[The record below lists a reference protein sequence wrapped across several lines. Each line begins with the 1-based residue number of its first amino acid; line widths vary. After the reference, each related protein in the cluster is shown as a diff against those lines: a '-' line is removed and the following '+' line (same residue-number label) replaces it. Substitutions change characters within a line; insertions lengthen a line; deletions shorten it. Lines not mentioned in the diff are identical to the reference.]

1 MPTLGITMKSFVRRG
16 VCSLLLAPAWVLAAD
31 QRTVNVPTESVMS
44 VVPLSMMEPETR
56 ATVRLRESLR
66 QPYDDEIEQNK
77 PYRLSAE
84 ERVRLREQ
92 LRGDPSQ
99 AKFPK

>member
-1 MPTLGITMKSFVRRG
+1 MKLFVRQGLGI
-16 VCSLLLAPAWVLAAD
+16 LLLAPAWVLATDERA
-31 QRTVNVPTESVMS
+31 VAAPTESVMS
-44 VVPLSMMEPETR
+44 VVPISMMEPDTR
-56 ATVRLRESLR
+56 STVRLRESLR

-92 LRGDPSQ
+92 LRGDLSQ

>member
-1 MPTLGITMKSFVRRG
+1 MKSFVRRG
-16 VCSLLLAPAWVLAAD
+16 VWSLLLVPACVLAAD
-31 QRTVNVPTESVMS
+31 QRPVTVPTESVMS

-56 ATVRLRESLR
+56 ATVRLRETLR

-92 LRGDPSQ
+92 LRGDFSQ
-99 AKFPK
+99 AKFPR